1 MAGRLIMC
9 ATPIGNLGDA
19 PPRLGEVIAEATVV
33 YAEDTRRARVLL
45 DHLGASAPLRSFFVG
60 NEHRRVAELSE
71 RLLADE
77 TVVLLTDAGTPAI
90 SDPGVSA
97 VRAAVEVGATVTGVP
112 GPSAVTFA
120 LAVSGASADRF
131 VFEGFLPRSGRERA
145 QRISSIAA
153 DERTTVLFCAP
164 SRLVADLRDLAAT
177 MPDRACVVGRE
188 LTKFHEE
195 LWRGLL
201 ADAEAH
207 WAQHKVRGE
216 VTLVVFGGPPA
227 QPDAGEA
234 VRLARDAIAAGER
247 PSSAVRRIAEET
259 GVSRRVLYGV
269 VIEDDSLPEIDD

>member
-1 MAGRLIMC
+1 
-9 ATPIGNLGDA
+9 
-19 PPRLGEVIAEATVV
+19 
-33 YAEDTRRARVLL
+33 
-45 DHLGASAPLRSFFVG
+45 
-60 NEHRRVAELSE
+60 
-71 RLLADE
+71 
-77 TVVLLTDAGTPAI
+77 
-90 SDPGVSA
+90 
-97 VRAAVEVGATVTGVP
+97 
-112 GPSAVTFA
+112 
-120 LAVSGASADRF
+120 
-131 VFEGFLPRSGRERA
+131 
-145 QRISSIAA
+145 
-153 DERTTVLFCAP
+153 
-164 SRLVADLRDLAAT
+164 LVADLRDLAAT